1 MPEISLDK
9 YTASLLYFK
18 ETLDCKLKLYGPNN
32 NPSYLQC
39 STLLWIIAD
48 FEAGPNYVLLRSGH
62 LRSVDRRLLLT
73 GVIIELDKRINLT
86 VERRQIGV
94 GLDLSDYR

>member
-18 ETLDCKLKLYGPNN
+18 ETLDCKLKLYAPNN
-32 NPSYLQC
+32 NPSSLQC

-48 FEAGPNYVLLRSGH
+48 FEAGPN
-62 LRSVDRRLLLT
+62 
-73 GVIIELDKRINLT
+73 
-86 VERRQIGV
+86 
-94 GLDLSDYR
+94 